1 MNKVDYNSSGSI
13 SSSLSSSQCVR
24 VLRCATTDR
33 LGLVLYSV
41 DRLSWGF
48 QFHVPKFHARD
59 HLYVVCDAFLC
70 DPQLQVIPLT
80 LTLGNSL
87 PLPFRLL
94 CDPQLQAVAKVV
106 MCSRGAQPLRH
117 IGGGR
122 GQWLGG
128 TVASAEHEPITGVWG
143 QSPQR
148 GPGAEPLKLKAFL
161 VIGCPTEPANLAPAS
176 VFLL

>member
-1 MNKVDYNSSGSI
+1 MLTVCLSFLYFFFVYAAIEIFSMNKVDYNSSGSGI

-94 CDPQLQAVAKVV
+94 CDPQLQAVVKVV
-106 MCSRGAQPLRH
+106 MCSRG
-117 IGGGR
+117 GS
-122 GQWLGG
+122 
-128 TVASAEHEPITGVWG
+128 ASEA
-143 QSPQR
+143 
-148 GPGAEPLKLKAFL
+148 
-161 VIGCPTEPANLAPAS
+161 
-176 VFLL
+176 